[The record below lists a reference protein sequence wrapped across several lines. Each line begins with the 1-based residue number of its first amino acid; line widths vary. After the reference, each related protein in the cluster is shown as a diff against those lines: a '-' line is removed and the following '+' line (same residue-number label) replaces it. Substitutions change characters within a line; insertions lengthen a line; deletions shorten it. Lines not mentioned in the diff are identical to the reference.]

1 MTPPF
6 TTVGSIAPASS
17 RAATI
22 EVVVV
27 LPWVPAT
34 ATLDLSRISSASIS
48 ARRTTGRLRAR
59 AASSSGLPG
68 LIAEE
73 MTTTLAPSRFS
84 AFWPMKTVA
93 PWVSSRAVIGEGDTS
108 FETKW
113 SRSGSQSIY
122 VLNDPLGIRGVA
134 IAPDTRSAGEVTE
147 TIAAGLNYT
156 SRHRC
161 PRKGQVAV
169 FENTAGRFLAAKVVD
184 GRSDTSAGVTLTEL
198 AEIMQ
203 SLGATVAYN
212 LDGVDKLVLNGDT
225 LAKIFQGQITKWN
238 DPAIAALNSGA
249 TLPDTAITPIYRSDS
264 SGTTDNFQK
273 YLKAA
278 APQTW
283 TKDAGS
289 EFQGGAGEGAS
300 KSAGVTQA
308 VQATPG
314 SIGYVEKGFAQ
325 QAGLKFAQI
334 DTGAGAVELNAE
346 TAGKAIDAAKFAAE
360 GNDLTLDLNSLYGTK
375 EAGAYPL
382 VLATYEIVCSAGY
395 DADTSAA
402 VKSFLTVAANDG
414 QGGLSSA
421 GYVPLPEKFKERLLT
436 SIDAIK

>member
-1 MTPPF
+1 MKRKSIGKTF
-6 TTVGSIAPASS
+6 GTTVSVAAVAAITLAGCGSDNNAPSAGSGSSSAVSGSSSAPADCGGKNS
-17 RAATI
+17 
-22 EVVVV
+22 
-27 LPWVPAT
+27 LT
-34 ATLDLSRISSASIS
+34 AEGSTAQQNAVALFNQVWGQKCQGKNLSYNP
-48 ARRTTGRLRAR
+48 TG
-59 AASSSGLPG
+59 SGAG
-68 LIAEE
+68 REQFIA
-73 MTTTLAPSRFS
+73 
-84 AFWPMKTVA
+84 KTVDFA
-93 PWVSSRAVIGEGDTS
+93 GSDSALSGD
-108 FETKW
+108 
-113 SRSGSQSIY
+113 
-122 VLNDPLGIRGVA
+122 
-134 IAPDTRSAGEVTE
+134 
-147 TIAAGLNYT
+147 
-156 SRHRC
+156 
-161 PRKGQVAV
+161 QVAAAAQRCGGNPAWNLPLV
-169 FENTAGRFLAAKVVD
+169 FGPIA
-184 GRSDTSAGVTLTEL
+184 
-198 AEIMQ
+198 M
-203 SLGATVAYN
+203 AYN

-289 EFQGGAGEGAS
+289 EFNGGAGEGAS

-325 QAGLKFAQI
+325 QAGLKYAQI
-334 DTGAGAVELNAE
+334 DTGAGAVELTDE

-421 GYVPLPEKFKERLLT
+421 GYVPLPEQFKERLLT